1 MVICD
6 GCKGTCSD
14 IQDFNMLPVPMV
26 SDLFLQLSM
35 LLSLKTTQ
43 RVLQRLSCLV
53 PRDVIEMHFGLAKKI
68 IITPK
73 KLISVLMHTEPFH
86 SLVMKLSGI
95 SSG

>member
-1 MVICD
+1 MF
-6 GCKGTCSD
+6 SD
-14 IQDFNMLPVPMV
+14 SQDFNMLPVPMV

-35 LLSLKTTQ
+35 LSLKTTQ
-43 RVLQRLSCLV
+43 RVLQRSSCLV

-68 IITPK
+68 IITLK

-86 SLVMKLSGI
+86 SLVIKLSGI

>member
-1 MVICD
+1 MF
-6 GCKGTCSD
+6 SD
-14 IQDFNMLPVPMV
+14 SQDFNMLPVPMV

-35 LLSLKTTQ
+35 LSLKTTQ
-43 RVLQRLSCLV
+43 RVLQRSSCLV

-73 KLISVLMHTEPFH
+73 KLISVLMHIEPFH